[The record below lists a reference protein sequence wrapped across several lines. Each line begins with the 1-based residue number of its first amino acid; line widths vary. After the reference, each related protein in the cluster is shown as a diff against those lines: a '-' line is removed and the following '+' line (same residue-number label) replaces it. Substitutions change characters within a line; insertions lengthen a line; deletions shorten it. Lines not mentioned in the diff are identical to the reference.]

1 MIIKETDMIFKEEIL
16 LKYIYGC
23 KMFRSSSRKNHIKA
37 NIANPINVELV
48 QQIQD
53 LTDDSEDTV
62 EKVNP
67 SENKSER
74 KILKGPSSSPSG
86 GSYSTSLSHGSEPS
100 EDDIFIPD
108 ETDNNGNKD
117 ENFDDSDSLDTSDES
132 VDEDTSDE
140 NVDEDTS
147 DENVES
153 SEAITAVVEDELDIN
168 QLKSILNESSSLT
181 YGVSRISERNNEVWV
196 YYNDDV
202 NLNPMLSDIIYAV
215 ESSKFKNLEF
225 NRIARSDNAVVFE
238 KVDNDG

>member
-1 MIIKETDMIFKEEIL
+1 
-16 LKYIYGC
+16 
-23 KMFRSSSRKNHIKA
+23 MFRSSSRKNHIKA

-86 GSYSTSLSHGSEPS
+86 GSYSTSLSRGSEPS

-108 ETDNNGNKD
+108 ETDNNSNKD
-117 ENFDDSDSLDTSDES
+117 ENFEDSDSLDTSDES
-132 VDEDTSDE
+132 VA
-140 NVDEDTS
+140 EDTS

-202 NLNPMLSDIIYAV
+202 NLNPMLSDIIYTV

-225 NRIARSDNAVVFE
+225 NRIARSDNAVVFV
-238 KVDNDG
+238 KVDKDG

>member
-1 MIIKETDMIFKEEIL
+1 
-16 LKYIYGC
+16 
-23 KMFRSSSRKNHIKA
+23 MFRSSSRKNHIKA

-67 SENKSER
+67 SENKSEL

-132 VDEDTSDE
+132 
-140 NVDEDTS
+140 VDEDTS

>member
-1 MIIKETDMIFKEEIL
+1 MSLEVTSMIIKETDMIFKEEIL

-140 NVDEDTS
+140 NV
-147 DENVES
+147 ES
-153 SEAITAVVEDELDIN
+153 SEAITAVVEDDLDIN

-202 NLNPMLSDIIYAV
+202 NLNPMLSDIIYTV

-225 NRIARSDNAVVFE
+225 NRIARSDNAVVFV
-238 KVDNDG
+238 KVDKDG

>member
-53 LTDDSEDTV
+53 LTDDSEDTS

-67 SENKSER
+67 SENRSER

-86 GSYSTSLSHGSEPS
+86 GSYSPSFSDDIEPS

-108 ETDNNGNKD
+108 ESNDESDKD
-117 ENFDDSDSLDTSDES
+117 EKTDDSINLDNSDELN
-132 VDEDTSDE
+132 DED
-140 NVDEDTS
+140 VS

-153 SEAITAVVEDELDIN
+153 SEAITAVVEDDVDIN

-181 YGVSRISERNNEVWV
+181 YGVSRISERKNEVWI

-202 NLNPMLSDIIYAV
+202 NLNPMLSDIIYTV

-238 KVDNDG
+238 KVDIDG

>member
-1 MIIKETDMIFKEEIL
+1 MIIREMDMIFKEEIL

-53 LTDDSEDTV
+53 LTDDSEDNV

-140 NVDEDTS
+140 NV
-147 DENVES
+147 ES

-181 YGVSRISERNNEVWV
+181 YGVSRISDRNNEIWV
-196 YYNDDV
+196 YYNDDI
-202 NLNPMLSDIIYAV
+202 NLNPMLSDIIYTV

-225 NRIARSDNAVVFE
+225 NRIARSDNAVVFV
-238 KVDNDG
+238 KVDKDG

>member
-1 MIIKETDMIFKEEIL
+1 MIFKEEIL

-48 QQIQD
+48 QQIED
-53 LTDDSEDTV
+53 LTDDSDGTV

-67 SENKSER
+67 SENRSER

-86 GSYSTSLSHGSEPS
+86 GSYSPSLSDSSEPS

-108 ETDNNGNKD
+108 ETDNNGNTD

-140 NVDEDTS
+140 NV
-147 DENVES
+147 ES
-153 SEAITAVVEDELDIN
+153 SEAITAVVEEDLDIN

-181 YGVSRISERNNEVWV
+181 YGVSRISDRNNEIWV

-202 NLNPMLSDIIYAV
+202 NLNPMLSDIIYTV

-225 NRIARSDNAVVFE
+225 NRIARSDNAVVFV
-238 KVDNDG
+238 KVDKDG

>member
-48 QQIQD
+48 QQIED
-53 LTDDSEDTV
+53 LTDDSEGTV

-67 SENKSER
+67 SENRGER

-86 GSYSTSLSHGSEPS
+86 GSYSPSLSDGIEPS

-108 ETDNNGNKD
+108 ETDNNGNTD
-117 ENFDDSDSLDTSDES
+117 ENFDDSGSLDTSDES
-132 VDEDTSDE
+132 
-140 NVDEDTS
+140 VDEDTS

-202 NLNPMLSDIIYAV
+202 NLNPMLSDIIYTV

-225 NRIARSDNAVVFE
+225 NRIARSDNAVVFV
-238 KVDNDG
+238 KVDKDG

>member
-1 MIIKETDMIFKEEIL
+1 
-16 LKYIYGC
+16 
-23 KMFRSSSRKNHIKA
+23 MFRSSSRKNHIKA

-140 NVDEDTS
+140 SVDEDTS

>member
-1 MIIKETDMIFKEEIL
+1 MIFKEEIL

-108 ETDNNGNKD
+108 ETDNNVNKD

-132 VDEDTSDE
+132 
-140 NVDEDTS
+140 VDEDTS

-168 QLKSILNESSSLT
+168 QLKAILNESSSLT
-181 YGVSRISERNNEVWV
+181 YGVSRISDRNNEIWV

-202 NLNPMLSDIIYAV
+202 NLNPMLSDIIYTV

-225 NRIARSDNAVVFE
+225 NRIARSDNAVVFV
-238 KVDNDG
+238 KVDKDG

>member
-86 GSYSTSLSHGSEPS
+86 GSYSTSLSHSSEPS

-108 ETDNNGNKD
+108 ETDNNSNKD

-132 VDEDTSDE
+132 
-140 NVDEDTS
+140 VDEDTS

-202 NLNPMLSDIIYAV
+202 NLNPMLSDIIYTV

-225 NRIARSDNAVVFE
+225 NRIARSDNAVVFV
-238 KVDNDG
+238 KVDKDG

>member
-1 MIIKETDMIFKEEIL
+1 MIFKEEIL

-48 QQIQD
+48 QQIED
-53 LTDDSEDTV
+53 LTDDSEGTV

-67 SENKSER
+67 SENRGER
-74 KILKGPSSSPSG
+74 KILKGPSSSPSS
-86 GSYSTSLSHGSEPS
+86 GSYSPSLSDGIEPS

-108 ETDNNGNKD
+108 ETDNNGNTD
-117 ENFDDSDSLDTSDES
+117 DNFDDSDSLDTSDES
-132 VDEDTSDE
+132 
-140 NVDEDTS
+140 VDEDTS

-202 NLNPMLSDIIYAV
+202 NLNPMLSDIIYTV

-225 NRIARSDNAVVFE
+225 NRIARSDNAVVFV
-238 KVDNDG
+238 KVDKDG

>member
-1 MIIKETDMIFKEEIL
+1 MSLEVTSMIIKETDMIFKEEIL

-86 GSYSTSLSHGSEPS
+86 GSYSTSLSHSSEPS

-132 VDEDTSDE
+132 
-140 NVDEDTS
+140 VDEDTS

-202 NLNPMLSDIIYAV
+202 NLNPMLSDIIYTV

-225 NRIARSDNAVVFE
+225 NRIARSDNAVVFV
-238 KVDNDG
+238 KVDKDG

>member
-1 MIIKETDMIFKEEIL
+1 MSLEVISMIIKETDMIFKEEIL

-62 EKVNP
+62 EKVNH

-140 NVDEDTS
+140 NV
-147 DENVES
+147 ES
-153 SEAITAVVEDELDIN
+153 SEDITAVVEDELDIN